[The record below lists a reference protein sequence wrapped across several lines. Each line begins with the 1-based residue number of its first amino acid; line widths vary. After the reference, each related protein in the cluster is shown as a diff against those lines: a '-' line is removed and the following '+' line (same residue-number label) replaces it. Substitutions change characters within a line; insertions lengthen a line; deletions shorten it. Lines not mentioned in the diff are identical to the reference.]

1 MKSNKKTVKIVVVIA
16 KLNKKYFF
24 EYQIYYGGR
33 KMRKT
38 VATEKA
44 PAAIGPYAQANIIG
58 NLVYTSGQIPI
69 DPTTGAIVD
78 GGIEEQTAQVF
89 KNLAAVLE
97 AAGSGLDKIIK
108 TTCFMD
114 NMEDFAKM
122 NEVYAGFF
130 SGQFP
135 SRSAVEVAKLPKN
148 ALIEIEAIAY
158 I

>member
-1 MKSNKKTVKIVVVIA
+1 
-16 KLNKKYFF
+16 
-24 EYQIYYGGR
+24 
-33 KMRKT
+33 MRKI

-58 NLVYTSGQIPI
+58 NFVYTSGQIPI
-69 DPTTGAIVD
+69 DPSTGNLVE

-89 KNLAAVLE
+89 RNLAAVLE
-97 AAGSGLDKIIK
+97 EAGSGLDKVIK

-122 NEVYAGFF
+122 NEVYASFF
-130 SGQFP
+130 SGQYP
-135 SRSAVEVAKLPKN
+135 SRSAVEVAKLPKG

-158 I
+158 L

>member
-1 MKSNKKTVKIVVVIA
+1 
-16 KLNKKYFF
+16 
-24 EYQIYYGGR
+24 
-33 KMRKT
+33 MRKI

-58 NLVYTSGQIPI
+58 NLVFTSGQIPI
-69 DPTTGAIVD
+69 DLATGDIVE

-97 AAGSGLDKIIK
+97 AAGSGTDKIIK
-108 TTCFMD
+108 TTCFLD
-114 NMEDFAKM
+114 SMEDFAKM

>member
-1 MKSNKKTVKIVVVIA
+1 
-16 KLNKKYFF
+16 
-24 EYQIYYGGR
+24 
-33 KMRKT
+33 MRKT

-44 PAAIGPYAQANIIG
+44 PAAIGPYAQANTVG
-58 NLVYTSGQIPI
+58 GFVFTSGQIPI
-69 DPTTGAIVD
+69 APKTGSLVE

-89 KNLAAVLE
+89 RNLAAVLE
-97 AAGSGLDKIIK
+97 EAGSSLDKVVK

-130 SGQFP
+130 GGEYP
-135 SRSAVEVAKLPKN
+135 SRSAVEVAKLPKG

>member
-1 MKSNKKTVKIVVVIA
+1 MRKIVA
-16 KLNKKYFF
+16 SEN
-24 EYQIYYGGR
+24 
-33 KMRKT
+33 
-38 VATEKA
+38 A

-69 DPTTGAIVD
+69 DPSTGNLVE

-89 KNLAAVLE
+89 RNIAAVLE
-97 AAGSGLDKIIK
+97 AAGSSLDKVIK

-130 SGQFP
+130 SGQYP
-135 SRSAVEVAKLPKN
+135 SRSAVEVAKLPKG

-158 I
+158 L

>member
-1 MKSNKKTVKIVVVIA
+1 
-16 KLNKKYFF
+16 
-24 EYQIYYGGR
+24 
-33 KMRKT
+33 MRKT

-44 PAAIGPYAQANIIG
+44 PAAIGPYAQANIVG

-69 DPTTGAIVD
+69 DPTTGAIVE